1 MSCIVDVS
9 KWLQQAAH
17 TEGEYVPG
25 EHKSIDKQPD
35 LVDLTTSKTRN
46 AYPVTHTSS
55 HFPFLLFSLSLPLLS
70 SRSGLRKQTLSAS
83 QSSLRGADSDT
94 ASMRSD
100 VISLNSYQSEQMPT
114 MCKALY
120 SYEVQ

>member
-35 LVDLTTSKTRN
+35 LVDLTTSKTRKT
-46 AYPVTHTSS
+46 YPVTHTSS
-55 HFPFLLFSLSLPLLS
+55 HFPSPPFLMF
-70 SRSGLRKQTLSAS
+70 RFTQ
-83 QSSLRGADSDT
+83 AD
-94 ASMRSD
+94 AER
-100 VISLNSYQSEQMPT
+100 
-114 MCKALY
+114 
-120 SYEVQ
+120 